1 MRKDARQ
8 TGLRRDSNRDTLEL
22 KYRKHRR
29 ESEGEL
35 QEDRKDQQ
43 RKGQW

>member
-8 TGLRRDSNRDTLEL
+8 TGLRRDSDRDTLEQ
-22 KYRKHRR
+22 KHIKNRR

-35 QEDRKDQQ
+35 QEDRKNQQ
-43 RKGQW
+43 CKGQR